1 MSNKPVRERQRRV
14 VADAKLSNAWVDRE
28 LAGCEFKDAR
38 LGKRFRSLLEQLAA
52 SPGET
57 IPLACQDWANT
68 KAAYRFLDNDR
79 VSEGEILAGTSP
91 RPASALLRR
100 TVRSWCCTTPPSS
113 HLNARTLMRWG
124 SRARPS
130 QVRIETVHAAALH
143 GVRDTDAFES
153 CGDDRGIAAW
163 TDGGQVLDARKILGN
178 QRTQEEDQPDAR
190 PDRGEGKLP
199 LAGESPAVDRT
210 ARRAYAMCSHR

>member
-79 VSEGEILAGTSP
+79 VSEGEILAGPFAAT
-91 RPASALLRR
+91 RER
-100 TVRSWCCTTPPSS
+100 TAT
-113 HLNARTLMRWG
+113 
-124 SRARPS
+124 
-130 QVRIETVHAAALH
+130 
-143 GVRDTDAFES
+143 
-153 CGDDRGIAAW
+153 
-163 TDGGQVLDARKILGN
+163 TDGPILVLHD
-178 QRTQEEDQPDAR
+178 TTEF
-190 PDRGEGKLP
+190 
-199 LAGESPAVDRT
+199 
-210 ARRAYAMCSHR
+210 